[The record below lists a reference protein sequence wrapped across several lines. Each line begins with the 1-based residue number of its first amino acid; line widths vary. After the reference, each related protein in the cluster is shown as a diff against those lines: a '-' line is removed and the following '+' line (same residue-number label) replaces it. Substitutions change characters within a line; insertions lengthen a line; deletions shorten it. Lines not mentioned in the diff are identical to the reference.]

1 MVDILLEETI
11 KDVKKGET
19 ETEEIE
25 VAEMTETKADIVI
38 TNLTIHISKKVLVVK
53 QVNLKMKKVIVGM
66 VSSGCNVPAV
76 LLIR

>member
-53 QVNLKMKKVIVGM
+53 QVNLKMKKVIAGM
-66 VSSGCNVPAV
+66 VSSGCNVPVV